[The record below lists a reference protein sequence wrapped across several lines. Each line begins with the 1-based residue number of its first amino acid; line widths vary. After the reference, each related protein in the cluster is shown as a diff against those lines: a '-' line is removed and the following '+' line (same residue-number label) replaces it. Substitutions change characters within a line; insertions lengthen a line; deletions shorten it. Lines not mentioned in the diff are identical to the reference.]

1 MIVQKT
7 IFLLLILFSA
17 NKIIGQEINTQ
28 EPFYVNLFISADKT
42 IFVETEK
49 TKFEEVEIKVAAI
62 IRNKPFNL
70 DQRIIYRIFADE
82 NLMSG
87 FIMDVNHE
95 MLSGYGDDVQT
106 LKYLLNTVEL
116 NIDGQNWFKSI
127 DIEKVKKIKS

>member
-1 MIVQKT
+1 MMFKNT

-17 NKIIGQEINTQ
+17 NKAICQEINTQ

-49 TKFEEVEIKVAAI
+49 TKFEEVETKVAAI

-82 NLMSG
+82 NLISG
-87 FIMDVNHE
+87 FIMDVNQE

-127 DIEKVKKIKS
+127 DMKKVKKI